1 MTDAVELLVGSG
13 VLVDANPLGVVVG
26 DRDHSHDPD
35 LDDTAHHLAVDRV
48 GRHLVAN
55 ENAAGLE
62 LLEIASALGVDLVGM
77 GVEARRKV
85 DLGAR
90 NAQKGVGIAS
100 GIGSRLFDID
110 HVIGR

>member
-62 LLEIASALGVDLVGM
+62 LLEIVSALRVDLVGM
-77 GVEARRKV
+77 GVDARREV
-85 DLGAR
+85 DLGTR
-90 NAQKGVGIAS
+90 NTEEGVGVARS
-100 GIGSRLFDID
+100 IGTRLFDID